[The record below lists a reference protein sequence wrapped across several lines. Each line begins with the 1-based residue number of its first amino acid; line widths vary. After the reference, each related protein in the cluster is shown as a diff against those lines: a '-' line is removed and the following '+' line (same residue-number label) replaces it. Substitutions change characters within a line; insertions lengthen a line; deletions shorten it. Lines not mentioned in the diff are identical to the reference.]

1 MEKVNVLIA
10 SRMDLYSGFLKD
22 ITSVSPRV
30 VVKDG
35 VRQFE
40 TANLSGKKGT
50 KVYLPQKELN
60 TLKKAE
66 EDLDSLLA
74 EVEVIFGKFTPS
86 QDMLKRASN
95 LKWVHL
101 PGIGVEGFM
110 SSDFQ
115 KANVALTNSRGVP
128 SVPIA
133 EHVLML
139 ILMLAR
145 NAQYLVV
152 NKERKLWNRLTALE
166 LREKTVGLIGSGSV
180 GSEIAQLAR
189 GVGMKVMAYDPYVTS
204 GTLESLGIQPSS
216 MDSLLRQ
223 SDFISLHIP
232 LTPET
237 KNLIGY
243 EQFKRMKSTSFIIN
257 TSRGGCIDEMALIQ
271 ALKDGL
277 IAGAGLD
284 VFEKEPLPL
293 DNELWMLPNV
303 IISSHMAAASDRR
316 PYRIVAMF
324 CENLR
329 RYLNK
334 EPLLNV
340 ISKDRGY

>member
-40 TANLSGKKGT
+40 TANLSGNKGT